1 MPPDYKILLD
11 NLTTA
16 IIVTDENLRLVYMN
30 PACEALLKV
39 SFTHSIG
46 SSIHHFY
53 HELYS
58 NDKSTPL
65 EKAAQTL
72 KDGSLYTKRKA
83 RWRLGNNEAITV
95 DYTVT
100 PLPDL
105 HQILFEIQ
113 PLDRLLQISREETL
127 IASQSTTR
135 NLLRGLAHE
144 VKNPLGGIRGSA
156 QLLEKELEEIS
167 DNPDLKD
174 YTNVIISE
182 SDRLRNLVD
191 RILGPRQPID
201 FIDVNIH
208 EILERVI
215 TLIYA
220 ETKGSIT
227 LVRNYDPSIPDIK
240 GDLELLIQALLNI
253 VRNATQAL
261 NSQKGSANEN
271 PTITISTRVQRQFT
285 IGRQHYSLVAC
296 ITIADNGPGIPT
308 DIIEDIFYP
317 MISGRAEGTG
327 LGLSISQQLINQHKG
342 LIECESEPGDT
353 RFSIYIPLD

>member
-1 MPPDYKILLD
+1 MNMSPDYKILLD

-16 IIVTDENLRLVYMN
+16 IIVADDQLHLVYMN
-30 PACEALLKV
+30 PACEELLQM
-39 SFTHSIG
+39 SLNQIRGISIQYL
-46 SSIHHFY
+46 Y
-53 HELYS
+53 HEIHS
-58 NDKSTPL
+58 NENSTSL
-65 EKAAQTL
+65 AKAAQTL
-72 KDGSLYTKRKA
+72 KDNSPYTKRRA
-83 RWRLGNNEAITV
+83 RWRLANNETITV

-100 PLPDL
+100 PLL
-105 HQILFEIQ
+105 ETSQILFEIQ

-135 NLLRGLAHE
+135 NLIRGLAHE

-167 DNPDLKD
+167 DDPSLKD
-174 YTNVIISE
+174 YTNVIIAE

-191 RILGPRQPID
+191 RMLGPRQPMD

-220 ETKGSIT
+220 ETKGRIT
-227 LVRNYDPSIPDIK
+227 LDRNYDPSIPDIK

-253 VRNATQAL
+253 VRNAKQAL
-261 NSQKGSANEN
+261 NSQPDNKAK
-271 PTITISTRVQRQFT
+271 TITISTRIQRQFT
-285 IGRQHYSLVAC
+285 IGRRHYPLVVC
-296 ITIADNGPGIPT
+296 ITIADNGPGIPK
-308 DIIEDIFYP
+308 DIAEDIFYP
-317 MISGRAEGTG
+317 MISGRAQGTG

-342 LIECESEPGDT
+342 LIECESELGDT
-353 RFSIYIPLD
+353 QFSIYIPLD